1 MSWSEGVIDAIK
13 DTKKTILKKKVILNI
28 IIESYSWY
36 DRIFRYSH
44 MTLALVA
51 PIISFLDQ
59 MINDTVE
66 NTSTAVLVLSSI
78 VAGMIKLK
86 DYLKFDKLKD
96 QAKQQTIKYQQLYQR
111 IDREMRKSES
121 IRQNGEEFIS
131 WITRELSIIEI
142 DDPDLPQSLKEKY
155 IQLCQAR
162 GIPYD
167 EDLEALGEL
176 FATKVQIAVEQA
188 VDKTTSQPVSMVN
201 LPAKDSKDDSKDDPK
216 DDSKDLEDPQE
227 DPHTDHKDA
236 IDHKDPIDPKTMYKT
251 IRKQRSLS
259 DEADKQEYREKVK
272 TLNTAQDLNWA
283 IERLNNLQ

>member
-1 MSWSEGVIDAIK
+1 
-13 DTKKTILKKKVILNI
+13 
-28 IIESYSWY
+28 
-36 DRIFRYSH
+36 
-44 MTLALVA
+44 
-51 PIISFLDQ
+51 
-59 MINDTVE
+59 
-66 NTSTAVLVLSSI
+66 
-78 VAGMIKLK
+78 
-86 DYLKFDKLKD
+86 
-96 QAKQQTIKYQQLYQR
+96 
-111 IDREMRKSES
+111 
-121 IRQNGEEFIS
+121 
-131 WITRELSIIEI
+131 LSIIEI

-188 VDKTTSQPVSMVN
+188 VDKTTPQPVSMVN

-216 DDSKDLEDPQE
+216 DDSKDPKDPK
-227 DPHTDHKDA
+227 DP
-236 IDHKDPIDPKTMYKT
+236 IDPIDPKTMYKT

>member
-1 MSWSEGVIDAIK
+1 MSWSEGVIEAIK
-13 DTKKTILKKKVILNI
+13 DTKKNILKKKVILNI

-44 MTLALVA
+44 MTIALVA
-51 PIISFLDQ
+51 PLISFLDQ
-59 MINDTVE
+59 MINNTVE

-111 IDREMRKSES
+111 IEREMRKTES

-131 WITRELSIIEI
+131 WITRELSIIEV

-155 IQLCQAR
+155 IQLCKAR

-176 FATKVQIAVEQA
+176 FAAKVQNVTDQYAADQTLKMQVQQPINMQEEPRADQKDTR
-188 VDKTTSQPVSMVN
+188 VD
-201 LPAKDSKDDSKDDPK
+201 LP
-216 DDSKDLEDPQE
+216 
-227 DPHTDHKDA
+227 
-236 IDHKDPIDPKTMYKT
+236 IDHKTMYKT
-251 IRKQRSLS
+251 LRKQRSLS
-259 DEADKQEYREKVK
+259 DEADRQEYREKIK
-272 TLNTAQDLNWA
+272 NLDTAQDLNWA
-283 IERLNNLQ
+283 IDRLNNLQ

>member
-1 MSWSEGVIDAIK
+1 MSWSEGVIEAIK

-44 MTLALVA
+44 MTIALVA
-51 PIISFLDQ
+51 PLISFLDQ
-59 MINDTVE
+59 MINNTVE

-111 IDREMRKSES
+111 IEREMRKTES

-131 WITRELSIIEI
+131 WITRELSIIEV

-155 IQLCQAR
+155 IQLCKAR

-176 FATKVQIAVEQA
+176 FAAKVQIVVENVVDQYA
-188 VDKTTSQPVSMVN
+188 VDQTLKMHVQQPINM
-201 LPAKDSKDDSKDDPK
+201 
-216 DDSKDLEDPQE
+216 QE
-227 DPHTDHKDA
+227 DPHNDQKDPHVDQKDPN
-236 IDHKDPIDPKTMYKT
+236 IDHKAMYKT
-251 IRKQRSLS
+251 LRKQRSPS
-259 DEADKQEYREKVK
+259 DEADRQEYREKVK
-272 TLNTAQDLNWA
+272 TLDTAQDLNWA
-283 IERLNNLQ
+283 IERLNGLQ

>member
-201 LPAKDSKDDSKDDPK
+201 LPAKDSKDDSKDPK
-216 DDSKDLEDPQE
+216 DPQ
-227 DPHTDHKDA
+227 D
-236 IDHKDPIDPKTMYKT
+236 DHKDPIDPKTMYKT